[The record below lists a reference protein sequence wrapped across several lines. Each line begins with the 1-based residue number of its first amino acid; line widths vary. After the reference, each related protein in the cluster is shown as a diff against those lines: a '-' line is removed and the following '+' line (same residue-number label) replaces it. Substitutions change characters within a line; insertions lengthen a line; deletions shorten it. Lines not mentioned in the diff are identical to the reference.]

1 MLSGKHTSF
10 ITWLGW
16 RNRGKGGIVTPLAL
30 RMGWDG
36 SQEVARAQGWQGN
49 TGRLFEVR
57 SLRGALSPSAPGRQL
72 SSTATRDPVL
82 APVHLTW
89 SQRHPTPARPGVDS
103 SEPGAQRA
111 GTVPTQ
117 ARGLPAPGSAAH
129 SCASV
134 RRRLPS
140 RPECP
145 RGP

>member
-16 RNRGKGGIVTPLAL
+16 RDAGGIVTPLAL

-49 TGRLFEVR
+49 PGRRFEVR

-72 SSTATRDPVL
+72 SSTATRIPSWPQCTSPGRRD
-82 APVHLTW
+82 
-89 SQRHPTPARPGVDS
+89 TPLRPGQVWPPQS
-103 SEPGAQRA
+103 QGRSGRVLSP
-111 GTVPTQ
+111 
-117 ARGLPAPGSAAH
+117 PGSAAH

-140 RPECP
+140 RPVCP